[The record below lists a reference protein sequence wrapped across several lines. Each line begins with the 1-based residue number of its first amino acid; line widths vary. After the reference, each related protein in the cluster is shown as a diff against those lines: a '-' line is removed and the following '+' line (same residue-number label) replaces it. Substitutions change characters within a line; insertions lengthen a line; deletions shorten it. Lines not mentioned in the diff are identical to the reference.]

1 MDIGVIR
8 CTQSSAHRHT
18 EQYSLL
24 GKEVRLKVKAVFEKR
39 STLADPLSMR
49 LCRSMW
55 KQEHRW
61 TGRSDC
67 GRTHPGS
74 AYWARTS
81 RQSLCSV
88 PDPGTDSILQGTPV
102 TAPKL
107 TVQRQ
112 MFWISIATEKLTT
125 WKLLFSLALLH
136 TSPMLKEGSHAHH
149 LKALLDYVLLNQ
161 FISYVVIYNIN
172 HHKVIY
178 YIVKLNYEKSRIT
191 RKVRN
196 NSQRIVQFLKQYF
209 FRHKCSIEGLTSPI
223 TAWKQSLP
231 TSPWQ

>member
-1 MDIGVIR
+1 MGPKSFISGTDFFLRIVELHYAKLTVVSSLAKGETSPFCTMDIGVIR
-8 CTQSSAHRHT
+8 CTQSSTDRHT

-24 GKEVRLKVKAVFEKR
+24 GKEVRLKVKAVFEKH
-39 STLADPLSMR
+39 STLADPLSTR

-67 GRTHPGS
+67 GRTHPGT
-74 AYWARTS
+74 AYWACTS

-88 PDPGTDSILQGTPV
+88 PDTGTDSILQGTPV

-112 MFWISIATEKLTT
+112 MFRISIATEKLTT

-136 TSPMLKEGSHAHH
+136 TSPMLKECSHARH
-149 LKALLDYVLLNQ
+149 LKA
-161 FISYVVIYNIN
+161 
-172 HHKVIY
+172 
-178 YIVKLNYEKSRIT
+178 
-191 RKVRN
+191 
-196 NSQRIVQFLKQYF
+196 FLTTF
-209 FRHKCSIEGLTSPI
+209 S
-223 TAWKQSLP
+223 
-231 TSPWQ
+231 